1 MKYKLR
7 YLPIAQD
14 DLFEIIDYIQ
24 NVLKN
29 PIAADNVLNRIEEA
43 ILDRLD
49 NPESFAIWEKGEARE
64 YPYRR
69 INVGNYSVWYVVI
82 DDVMEV
88 RRILYAKL
96 DEKELLV

>member
-14 DLFEIIDYIQ
+14 DIVEIIEYIQ

-49 NPESFAIWEKGEARE
+49 NPESFAIWEIGEAKE
-64 YPYRR
+64 HPYRR

-88 RRILYAKL
+88 RRVLYAKR
-96 DEKELLV
+96 DEKSLVS

>member
-1 MKYKLR
+1 MKYKLK

-14 DLFEIIDYIQ
+14 DLFEIIGYIQ

-29 PIAADNVLNRIEEA
+29 PSAADNVLNRIEEA

-49 NPESFAIWEKGEARE
+49 NPESFAIWEIGKERV

-88 RRILYAKL
+88 RRILYAKR
-96 DEKELLV
+96 DEKELLS